1 MEDRHDTHSLTFTRA
16 ADYASIYTA
25 CPPSLSAASSTAASA
40 ASATMSHPWTTASTV
55 GAEAAAT
62 MKTSELMKK
71 KQVTLRC
78 LDDATT
84 HLLAMIAIYSTEL
97 GFSYVLFMQ
106 VYKK

>member
-1 MEDRHDTHSLTFTRA
+1 M
-16 ADYASIYTA
+16 
-25 CPPSLSAASSTAASA
+25 
-40 ASATMSHPWTTASTV
+40 